1 MKQLPKKIFLFKTK
15 INTGGHLIIP
25 FGKVSDKQFNYF
37 LICRILPLNDRSM
50 NLQHLHSDF
59 HPNTNPVSIYIISNT
74 DRNILGNR
82 SSSNVDDLQDNQG
95 NFIFPSCNT
104 CKKKLHNE

>member
-1 MKQLPKKIFLFKTK
+1 MKQLPKTIFLFKTK
-15 INTGGHLIIP
+15 INSGWHPIIP

-37 LICRILPLNDRSM
+37 LIYRILPLYDRSM

-59 HPNTNPVSIYIISNT
+59 HPNTNPVLINIISNT
-74 DRNILGNR
+74 YRNILGNR

-95 NFIFPSCNT
+95 NFNFP
-104 CKKKLHNE
+104 KL